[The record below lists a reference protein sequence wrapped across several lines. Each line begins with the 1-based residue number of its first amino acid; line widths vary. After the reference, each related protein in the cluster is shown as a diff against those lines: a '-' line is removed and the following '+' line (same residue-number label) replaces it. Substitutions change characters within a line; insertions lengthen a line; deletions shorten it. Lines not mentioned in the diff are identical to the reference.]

1 MYYIYHSRVICR
13 LNARSEGPEMGLFI
27 MLNDTELSSP
37 PWDQLSYQSWSVV
50 TERLDYLTLRLP
62 SRIVSEVKGSR
73 QLKAACVNKYGD
85 ENLDIYLQDIDS
97 LWDAIAYP
105 SLNRDVGLVNI
116 CLWKKRWDSR
126 YAWPVTHASDWPGK
140 YNQHLAIKKHD
151 LHAWHCAQKV
161 LMKRC
166 CHIILAL
173 FIYPTPSPTLKL
185 VIKDWVFNLEMTFQY
200 VPSAMAFT
208 AT

>member
-13 LNARSEGPEMGLFI
+13 LNAGSEGPEMGLFI

-37 PWDQLSYQSWSVV
+37 PWDRLSYQSWSVV

-85 ENLDIYLQDIDS
+85 ENFDIYLQDIDS
-97 LWDAIAYP
+97 LWDAIADP

-116 CLWKKRWDSR
+116 CLWKKRCDSR
-126 YAWPVTHASDWPGK
+126 YAWTVIHASDWPGK
-140 YNQHLAIKKHD
+140 YNQHLANKNTTCTHDIVRKKNWRNCVAI
-151 LHAWHCAQKV
+151 LSLRYLSTQK
-161 LMKRC
+161 
-166 CHIILAL
+166 
-173 FIYPTPSPTLKL
+173 PSPTLKL
-185 VIKDWVFNLEMTFQY
+185 VIKDWVFNLEITFQY